1 MHAPMSFFDTT
12 PIGRIINRFS
22 QDMYTIDSQ
31 LMNALRSYLTTIMNV
46 ISTIVV
52 ISGVTPTFTICLIP
66 IILFYASQQNFFT
79 VSVFAHLCHQIDR
92 T

>member
-12 PIGRIINRFS
+12 PVGRIINRFG

-31 LMNALRSYLTTIMNV
+31 LMSTLRSYLTTIMNIV
-46 ISTIVV
+46 STIVV
-52 ISGVTPTFTICLIP
+52 ISGVTPYFTICLVP

-79 VSVFAHLCHQIDR
+79 VRIKKDR
-92 T
+92 N